1 MTDARKVEKG
11 KSLLHWYR
19 HLVDLLSFVILACIV
34 ITAIYCVEIRMH
46 YERSYIAAFVIGL
59 ICLAVMLIA
68 WGQQVIAARDL
79 ATWRDMVEL
88 QIQSSRRKIA
98 RSHDAETLENHY
110 FEVLVDSLISDIQFA
125 VRDEKDDDGSV
136 G

>member
-1 MTDARKVEKG
+1 MVDARKVENSKT
-11 KSLLHWYR
+11 LLHWYR
-19 HLVDLLSFVILACIV
+19 RLVDLMSFLILACIV

-46 YERSYIAAFVIGL
+46 YERSYVAAFVICVLSL
-59 ICLAVMLIA
+59 IVMLIA

-88 QIQSSRRKIA
+88 QIQSSRRKID
-98 RSHDAETLENHY
+98 RSHEDVTLEDHY

-125 VRDEKDDDGSV
+125 VRDESADDRSIG
-136 G
+136 

>member
-1 MTDARKVEKG
+1 MIDMRKVGKG
-11 KSLLHWYR
+11 KFLLHWYR
-19 HLVDLLSFVILACIV
+19 RLVDLLSFVILACIV
-34 ITAIYCVEIRMH
+34 ITAIYCVEIRLH
-46 YERSYIAAFVIGL
+46 YERSYVAAFVICL
-59 ICLAVMLIA
+59 FSLAVMLIA

-88 QIQSSRRKIA
+88 QIRSSRRKIA
-98 RSHDAETLENHY
+98 QSHDDITLENHY

-125 VRDEKDDDGSV
+125 ARDENADDGSV